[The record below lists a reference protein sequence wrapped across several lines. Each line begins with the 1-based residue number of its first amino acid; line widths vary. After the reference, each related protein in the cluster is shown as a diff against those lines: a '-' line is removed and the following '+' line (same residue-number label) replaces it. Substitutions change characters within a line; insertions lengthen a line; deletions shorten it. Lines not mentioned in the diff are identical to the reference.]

1 MTFETNANNN
11 ITSVQALYLYSIVLV
26 TPLKY
31 NILANISRMKYSII
45 LTLCIISEINVILS
59 CHSTIN
65 KILPYNDPNFL
76 HMNSLPNIYNWDQ
89 MMVFIPVNQDSKYN
103 VIEWD

>member
-1 MTFETNANNN
+1 MYILRTLYCLEVNN
-11 ITSVQALYLYSIVLV
+11 

-45 LTLCIISEINVILS
+45 LTLCIISEINVILG
-59 CHSTIN
+59 CHSTVT
-65 KILPYNDPNFL
+65 KILPYNDTNFF

-89 MMVFIPVNQDSKYN
+89 MMVFIPVNQDPKYN
-103 VIEWD
+103 VIE